1 MFFRF
6 SLYFYFPRFQFSV
19 LAGWLVSVFSVYL
32 FPISWLLPTLLE
44 LYCLC
49 TIWVCFITVNVH
61 EMLFKNQKH
70 NTMTQNLKK
79 GSARKPKAAK
89 RKTNWLHFKLRC
101 MHTSWLARF
110 ESCLQYVQPWFVCLV
125 YNICLLPGRSH
136 RSKTIRHWKRPK
148 RQNLSWE
155 HINWAAHS
163 HLAAKTSAGDTL

>member
-1 MFFRF
+1 MLQMLFGCQIHVLPFLALF
-6 SLYFYFPRFQFSV
+6 LLLLFPPFSV
-19 LAGWLVSVFSVYL
+19 FSFGWLVSVFSVYL

-79 GSARKPKAAK
+79 SSARKPKAAK

-110 ESCLQYVQPWFVCLV
+110 ESCLQYVQPWF
-125 YNICLLPGRSH
+125 CLLG
-136 RSKTIRHWKRPK
+136 I
-148 RQNLSWE
+148 
-155 HINWAAHS
+155 
-163 HLAAKTSAGDTL
+163 